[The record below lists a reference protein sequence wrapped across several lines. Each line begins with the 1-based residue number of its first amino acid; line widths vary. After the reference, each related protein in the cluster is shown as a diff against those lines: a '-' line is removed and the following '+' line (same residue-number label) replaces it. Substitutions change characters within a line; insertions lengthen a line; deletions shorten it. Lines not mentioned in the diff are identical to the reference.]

1 MRILIIEDEKL
12 LADSLKALLEQNGF
26 EADAAC
32 DGKTGEYYAALGI
45 YDLLILDVM
54 MPGRDGYEVARRLRE
69 RRREMP
75 LLMLT
80 ARSDLDAGA
89 DYYLTKPFDTQEL
102 LACVNALLRR
112 QGVHVDVLSFG
123 NTVLD
128 LASATLVCG
137 AERIRLSSRE
147 FEIMRLL
154 LRAEGNNISKETILT
169 KVWGYDS
176 DAVENHVEV
185 YIGFLRKKLAN
196 IGSNVRIE
204 AIRRLGYHLEVC
216 VHA

>member
-69 RRREMP
+69 RRMEMP
-75 LLMLT
+75 ILMLT
-80 ARSDLDAGA
+80 ARSELDDRVTGLNAGA

-128 LASATLVCG
+128 LASATLVCKTDVFG
-137 AERIRLSSRE
+137 FPPESLRSCGFFSGGREITFPRKRSSPRYGDMTL
-147 FEIMRLL
+147 MRWKITW
-154 LRAEGNNISKETILT
+154 RYTS
-169 KVWGYDS
+169 V
-176 DAVENHVEV
+176 
-185 YIGFLRKKLAN
+185 F
-196 IGSNVRIE
+196 
-204 AIRRLGYHLEVC
+204 
-216 VHA
+216 